1 MFSLH
6 MKDIFLKLNFY
17 FMLLLSRS
25 YPHPNPNSN
34 PKFGFLLVFS
44 SKMVEMNEKFA
55 VKNGLVRHVRQH
67 SPLSRTLLTL

>member
-1 MFSLH
+1 MFSLL
-6 MKDIFLKLNFY
+6 MKDIFLNFYFY

-25 YPHPNPNSN
+25 YPNPNHNPNPNPNSN

-44 SKMVEMNEKFA
+44 LMVEMDEKFA

-67 SPLSRTLLTL
+67 SPLF